1 MTEAQNEKSMSA
13 YDIYIRDVNKIPLL
27 TPEEEYELAIKVSQ
41 GDETAKHDLCQ
52 HNLKLVISIA
62 STYHT
67 SEAHMTLM
75 DLIQEGNIG
84 LLNAID
90 HFDYK
95 KGYRFSTYATW
106 WIRQKILRAISEQGS
121 TIRLPSY
128 LHDNITKMKKTIAMF
143 EQDYGREPTLEEIS
157 EEIKIPTE
165 KLIILIQ
172 HESAMLSLHLP
183 IKKDEGDTTL
193 EDIIEDIDAETPES
207 IYMSK
212 ELSYLLNEILNMIP
226 ENEKYI
232 LECRYGLNGKE
243 QQTLQQI
250 GNTMHV
256 SRERIRQI
264 QRKAEQ
270 RIRTKSIK
278 YGLKD
283 YNPKRSATQK

>member
-1 MTEAQNEKSMSA
+1 MKDNTMTESQNEKSLSA
-13 YDIYIRDVNKIPLL
+13 YDIYIKDVNRIPLL
-27 TPEEEYELAIKVSQ
+27 SPEEEYELAIKISQ
-41 GDETAKHDLCQ
+41 GDEEAKQALCT

-62 STYHT
+62 SQYHT

-75 DLIQEGNIG
+75 DLIQEGNLG
-84 LLNAID
+84 LMAAVD
-90 HFDYK
+90 HFDYT

-106 WIRQKILRAISEQGS
+106 WIRQKMLRAMSEQGS

-128 LHDNITKMKKTIAMF
+128 LRDNITKMKKTIAMF
-143 EQDYGREPTLEEIS
+143 EQDYGREPTLTEIS
-157 EEIKIPTE
+157 EEMKLPTE
-165 KLIILIQ
+165 KVVVLIQ

-193 EDIIEDIDAETPES
+193 EDIIEDVDAETPES
-207 IYMSK
+207 IYMTK
-212 ELSYLLNEILNMIP
+212 ELSRLLNEILDMIP

-250 GNTMHV
+250 GDTMNV

-270 RIRTKSIK
+270 RIKTKGIK

-283 YNPKRSATQK
+283 YNTSG